1 MKEIICKDESFSI
14 VGAAM
19 EVHKTLGNGFLEAV
33 YHEALMIE
41 FEKRGIPYKHEE
53 PLYIKYKEVQLKKSY
68 VADFVCYGK
77 IIIEVKALSQLN
89 SDHESVVLNYL
100 KASGLKLGILINFGA
115 PSLEHKR
122 LVK

>member
-1 MKEIICKDESFSI
+1 M
-14 VGAAM
+14 
-19 EVHKTLGNGFLEAV
+19 
-33 YHEALMIE
+33 MIE

-89 SDHESVVLNYL
+89 SDHENMVLNYL
-100 KASGLKLGILINFGA
+100 KLQ
-115 PSLEHKR
+115 
-122 LVK
+122 V

>member
-1 MKEIICKDESFSI
+1 MKEIIYKDESFSI

-53 PLYIKYKEVQLKKSY
+53 PLFIKYKEVQLKKSY
-68 VADFVCYGK
+68 VADFVCYEK
-77 IIIEVKALSQLN
+77 IIVELKALSQLV

-100 KASGLKLGILINFGA
+100 KASGFKLGMLINFGA
-115 PSLEHKR
+115 SSLEHKR

>member
-19 EVHKTLGNGFLEAV
+19 EVHKTLGNGYLEAV

-41 FEKRGIPYKHEE
+41 FEKRGIPYMHEE
-53 PLYIKYKEVQLKKSY
+53 PLYIKYKDVQLKKTY
-68 VADFVCYGK
+68 VADFVCYEK

-100 KASGLKLGILINFGA
+100 KASELKLGILINFGA
-115 PSLEHKR
+115 SSLEHKR

>member
-1 MKEIICKDESFSI
+1 MKEIVYKDEAFKI

-53 PLYIKYKEVQLKKSY
+53 PLYIKYKDVQLKKTY
-68 VADFVCYGK
+68 VADFVCYEK
-77 IIIEVKALSQLN
+77 IIVEVKALSQLI
-89 SDHESVVLNYL
+89 SDHESIVLNYL
-100 KASGLKLGILINFGA
+100 KASGFKLGMLINFGA
-115 PSLEHKR
+115 SSLEHKR

>member
-1 MKEIICKDESFSI
+1 MKEIIYKDEAFKI
-14 VGAAM
+14 IGAAM
-19 EVHKTLGNGFLEAV
+19 EVHKTLGNGYLEAV

-41 FEKRGIPYKHEE
+41 FEKRGIPYMHEE
-53 PLYIKYKEVQLKKSY
+53 PLYIKYKDVQLKKTY
-68 VADFVCYGK
+68 VADFVCYEK

-115 PSLEHKR
+115 SSLENKR

>member
-1 MKEIICKDESFSI
+1 MKEIIYKDEAFKI
-14 VGAAM
+14 IGAAM
-19 EVHKTLGNGFLEAV
+19 EVHKTLGNGYLEAV

-53 PLYIKYKEVQLKKSY
+53 PLYIKYKDVQLKKTY

-100 KASGLKLGILINFGA
+100 KVSGLKLGILINFGA

>member
-1 MKEIICKDESFSI
+1 MKEIIYKEEAFLI

-41 FEKRGIPYKHEE
+41 FEKRGIPYRHEE
-53 PLYIKYKEVQLKKSY
+53 PIFIKYKDVQLKKSY
-68 VADFVCYGK
+68 VADFVCFEK

-89 SDHESVVLNYL
+89 SEHESVVLNYL
-100 KASGLKLGILINFGA
+100 KASGLKLGMLINFGA
-115 PSLEHKR
+115 SSIEHKR